1 MTDND
6 RDGFGDIG
14 GDDEE
19 TWFEEGSAGLVRS
32 YVVTGGRTR
41 SDNYGLDMMTLVVA
55 LCSPEEATHLPAEYA
70 RIVRLCQ
77 RPMSVAEVGGHIDLP
92 LPLVKVLLSDLIEQ
106 NYVIFRKA
114 APLSETPNQ
123 HILQAVLESIRKQ

>member
-1 MTDND
+1 MSSDED
-6 RDGFGDIG
+6 ELFDA
-14 GDDEE
+14 DD
-19 TWFEEGSAGLVRS
+19 TGLVRS

-55 LCSPEEATHLPAEYA
+55 LCSTAEASHLPDEYA
-70 RIVRLCQ
+70 KIVRLCQ

-92 LPLVKVLLSDLIEQ
+92 LPVVKVLLSDLIEQ

-114 APLSETPNQ
+114 APPTEAPNQ
-123 HILQAVLESIRKQ
+123 QVLQAVLDGIRKL

>member
-92 LPLVKVLLSDLIEQ
+92 LPLVKVHDPRILGGKIGRAHVELQSRENLVCRLL
-106 NYVIFRKA
+106 
-114 APLSETPNQ
+114 
-123 HILQAVLESIRKQ
+123 

>member
-1 MTDND
+1 MSDQ
-6 RDGFGDIG
+6 
-14 GDDEE
+14 DEE
-19 TWFEEGSAGLVRS
+19 MWDDGGAGLVRS

-55 LCSPEEATHLPAEYA
+55 LCTPAEATHLPEEYE

-77 RPMSVAEVGGHIDLP
+77 QPMSVAEVGGHIDLP
-92 LPLVKVLLSDLIEQ
+92 LPVVKVLLSDLIEQ

-114 APLSETPNQ
+114 APPSEAPNK
-123 HILQAVLESIRKQ
+123 HVLQAVLDGIRKL